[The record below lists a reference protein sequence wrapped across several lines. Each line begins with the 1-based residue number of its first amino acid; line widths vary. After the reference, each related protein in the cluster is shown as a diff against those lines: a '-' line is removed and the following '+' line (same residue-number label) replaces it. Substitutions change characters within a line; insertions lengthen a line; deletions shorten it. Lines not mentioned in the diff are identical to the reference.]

1 MLRSQNKAFQ
11 AERTA
16 SSEILGPAKQAWR
29 VQGTEP
35 PPAWLELSDG
45 GGRPGEAGSLTRQ
58 GKESEIYSK
67 WEVQGSERPKR
78 AENIFKSSFW
88 FLQ

>member
-16 SSEILGPAKQAWR
+16 SSGILWPAKQAWR

-35 PPAWLELSDG
+35 PPAWLELNDG
-45 GGRPGEAGSLTRQ
+45 GGRPEGGRESYTSGQRVRNLFQMGSPGE
-58 GKESEIYSK
+58 
-67 WEVQGSERPKR
+67 
-78 AENIFKSSFW
+78 
-88 FLQ
+88 